1 MIFKN
6 HLHYFKAC
14 MLTLWGQLL
23 EQQLTVTVSDLY
35 YFWQNILTL
44 CIHLPSTSSD

>member
-1 MIFKN
+1 MYANIGGFE
-6 HLHYFKAC
+6 
-14 MLTLWGQLL
+14 LL